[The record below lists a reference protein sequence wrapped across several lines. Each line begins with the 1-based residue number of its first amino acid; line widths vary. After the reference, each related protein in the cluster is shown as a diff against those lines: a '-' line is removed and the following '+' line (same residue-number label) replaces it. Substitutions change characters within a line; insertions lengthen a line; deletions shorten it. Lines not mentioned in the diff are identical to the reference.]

1 MFTGGKACQ
10 RVQAPHPM
18 GILSFCGYAAP
29 AHLFPPPRAA
39 IRCRVALASQG
50 RDASRVRRSDVG
62 NWNEDQQRS
71 FAARDLRSPSLRI
84 IVVAEEGDAGAI
96 DVARRGSE
104 WFLGRLELLPRLQ
117 RRGLGRAIIS
127 DLQREAALAGLPIRL
142 QVLRVN
148 PAQSLY
154 RRLGFEE
161 VGVTTSHLLMSW
173 TPGPR
178 NLKTASPPGRI
189 A

>member
-1 MFTGGKACQ
+1 
-10 RVQAPHPM
+10 M
-18 GILSFCGYAAP
+18 GILRSAGMPPLPTYFLRPVRQSDAEWLW
-29 AHLFPPPRAA
+29 HLK
-39 IRCRVALASQG
+39 VATL
-50 RDASRVRRSDVG
+50 RSYVEATWG
-62 NWNEDQQRS
+62 SWNEDQQRS
-71 FAARDLRSPSLRI
+71 FAARDLRSPTLRI

-96 DVARRGSE
+96 DVARRRSE

-161 VGVTTSHLLMSW
+161 VGVTTSHILMSW
-173 TPGPR
+173 IPGPV
-178 NLKTASPPGRI
+178 P
-189 A
+189 